1 MAHKTQELEELTAV
15 GCFSQGLNCAQA
27 LLGTYAEKYGLD
39 RKVALKISS
48 VFGGG
53 IGITGKCGAVNGAL
67 ILLGARY
74 GNTSPDEQIAL
85 EQSCGLANDFVR
97 VFKARHG
104 SEKCVDLIDCDIDTP
119 EGQKKA
125 HDSDVFQ
132 TLCPKFIQNASEILE
147 KLVDDFDSRKGA
159 GQENPV

>member
-1 MAHKTQELEELTAV
+1 MAREIQEQEELTAV

-27 LLGTYAEKYGLD
+27 LLGTYAEKFGLD

-67 ILLGARY
+67 ILLGAKY
-74 GNTSPDEQIAL
+74 GNTSPEEQIAL
-85 EQSCGLANDFVR
+85 EQACGLANDFVR
-97 VFKARHG
+97 EFKLMHG
-104 SEKCVDLIDCDIDTP
+104 SERCVDLIDCDIDTP

-132 TLCPKFIQNASEILE
+132 QLCPKFIQSASEILE
-147 KLVDDFDSRKGA
+147 EIVADFDGRKTSDT
-159 GQENPV
+159 EE